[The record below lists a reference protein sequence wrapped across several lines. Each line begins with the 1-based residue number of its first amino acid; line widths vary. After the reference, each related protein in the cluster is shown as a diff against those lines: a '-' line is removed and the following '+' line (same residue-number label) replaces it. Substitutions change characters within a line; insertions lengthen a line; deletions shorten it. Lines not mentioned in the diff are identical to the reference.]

1 MGAETHSKYLSLH
14 KEEMVIIIN
23 PTYNLLSII
32 QGSQCQLSLSEGDS
46 GLVSTEGESSERK
59 LSSLSQQEM

>member
-14 KEEMVIIIN
+14 EEEMVIIIN

-32 QGSQCQLSLSEGDS
+32 QGSQCLSLSEGDS
-46 GLVSTEGESSERK
+46 GLVSTEGESSEKK

>member
-1 MGAETHSKYLSLH
+1 MGAETHSKYLGLH
-14 KEEMVIIIN
+14 EEEMVIIIN

-32 QGSQCQLSLSEGDS
+32 QGSQRLSLSEGDS